1 MLMEVVM
8 MSLSNYY
15 YSNTAHIVIK
25 CISLATKSHDFV
37 ETLGNTLL
45 KLRKLKAGSSNSS
58 EVVLMVSDGVEF
70 NLGSCPSTLVS
81 INNFPMRSVGVGV
94 FPWRTQGM

>member
-1 MLMEVVM
+1 MLIEVVM
-8 MSLSNYY
+8 MSFSNY

-25 CISLATKSHDFV
+25 CISLATKSHEI
-37 ETLGNTLL
+37 ETLGNTIL

-94 FPWRTQGM
+94 FPW

>member
-8 MSLSNYY
+8 MSISNYY

-25 CISLATKSHDFV
+25 CISLATKSHEI
-37 ETLGNTLL
+37 ETLGNTIL
-45 KLRKLKAGSSNSS
+45 KLRKLKAGLNNSS
-58 EVVLMVSDGVEF
+58 EVVLKVSDGVEF

-94 FPWRTQGM
+94 FPW